1 MFVCEM
7 QCESVGKTQGRS
19 QYSRLDGMLKHVLAR
34 YGDNEKDMPYNPEGT
49 ETEARPQCLENLIPF
64 LFFVFLFCFDESGT
78 VFFHT
83 LYLSRLERTDS

>member
-19 QYSRLDGMLKHVLAR
+19 QYSRLDGTLKHALAR

-49 ETEARPQCLENLIPF
+49 ETEAMPQCLENLIPCFF
-64 LFFVFLFCFDESGT
+64 LFFCFVLMNPAPYFSIPSFSFGT
-78 VFFHT
+78 DF
-83 LYLSRLERTDS
+83 

>member
-64 LFFVFLFCFDESGT
+64 LFFCFVLMNPAPYFSIPSFSFGT
-78 VFFHT
+78 DF
-83 LYLSRLERTDS
+83 